1 MEPSC
6 HFCHVVAREATRRR
20 PVAGPGF
27 DIWPDLDRDAP
38 ACRPQT
44 GVLHGCRG
52 RDGRRVPRVRGTGVA
67 SSETQLSLLLR
78 GCAGSDVATA
88 GSRFAASARSPISI
102 ATRKT
107 GRDHYCGGMSP
118 VALVTDSTAYLP
130 PGVAEEFGVRVVPLG
145 VTIGARM
152 GTDGVDVTPGEVAA
166 ALQNKEIVRTS
177 RPSPAEFASAYQ
189 AALASGA
196 DSVVSVHLSAALS
209 GTWESAVL
217 AAQDF
222 GYGVVRVVDS
232 RSTAMALGFAVL
244 AAADAARSGG
254 SPADVQDA
262 AVSTVDAT
270 RTYFYVDTLEYLR
283 RGGRVG
289 AASALLATSL
299 SVKPLLHILDGR
311 IVPLEKVRTSAKA
324 IARLVELTVES
335 AGNRSV
341 DVAVHHLA
349 APDRAQMLA
358 DRLRIGIPRLG
369 ELHMSELGAVV
380 GAHLGPGVLGTVVVR
395 R

>member
-1 MEPSC
+1 
-6 HFCHVVAREATRRR
+6 
-20 PVAGPGF
+20 
-27 DIWPDLDRDAP
+27 
-38 ACRPQT
+38 
-44 GVLHGCRG
+44 
-52 RDGRRVPRVRGTGVA
+52 
-67 SSETQLSLLLR
+67 
-78 GCAGSDVATA
+78 
-88 GSRFAASARSPISI
+88 
-102 ATRKT
+102 
-107 GRDHYCGGMSP
+107 MSP

-177 RPSPAEFASAYQ
+177 RPSPAEFAKAYQ
-189 AALASGA
+189 AVLASGA

-232 RSTAMALGFAVL
+232 RPTGMALGFAVL

-283 RGGRVG
+283 RGGRIG
-289 AASALLATSL
+289 TAAALFATTL
-299 SVKPLLHILDGR
+299 SVKPLLQLVEGQ
-311 IVPLEKVRTSAKA
+311 IVGLEKVRTSSKA
-324 IARLVELTVES
+324 LARLVELTVRA
-335 AGNRSV
+335 AGRDDV
-341 DVAVHHLA
+341 DLAVHHVA
-349 APDRAQMLA
+349 AAERAASVEAQ
-358 DRLRIGIPRLG
+358 LREQLPRLG
-369 ELHMSELGAVV
+369 EVHVAELGPVIS
-380 GAHLGPGVLGTVVVR
+380 AHLGPGVVGTVIAR